1 MIRDLINFLLLDFKR
16 SLLILF
22 GSILSGILQTS
33 AIFTLFPL
41 MYILDYYKPDD
52 NNFIFLNFIKF
63 IEFFNIN
70 LTITNVLAFLFFSV
84 TLIAFIQYLLK
95 MYAAKTGARIVRK
108 LRTNLV
114 RDIIAAKWSYFIN
127 KKNGDIVFS
136 IIAETG
142 KTTGGYIDSIS
153 FISSL
158 LQCLVILIS
167 TSLIS
172 IEIFILSII
181 GGLLNFLIFANA
193 YRKSRE
199 NSENIKNLFRDISN
213 KILDLLKGIKP
224 LIAMNK
230 KFEIFNNLSKRFY
243 ELEKKEFQTTKIQ
256 SIVQF
261 GREPI
266 GVLVLISAFY
276 ININY
281 ELVSNVEIIPLFFL
295 FFRTIQ
301 KFNESQ
307 THFMAMHRA
316 KPFYTAF
323 FSNLHQ
329 AQESKEINTGKHLFK
344 FNKSIIFKDV
354 SFKYKERHVLN
365 KINLEL
371 KKSNFIGIIGPSGS
385 GKTTLIDLI
394 CGLHQNFSGKILID
408 NINNKDIDLV
418 SWREN
423 IGYVPQ
429 DPYFFNDTIKNNII
443 FTNPSFSKN
452 DLERAINQSS
462 CEEFINNYEER
473 EYFIVG
479 EGGSKLSGGQRKRVS
494 LARALIHNPKI
505 IILDEPTAGLDR
517 EAEYSILKILKN
529 LTKLNKTIIFI
540 SHNKIIE
547 DFSDIIFK
555 VEDNNVEKIK

>member
-1 MIRDLINFLLLDFKR
+1 MFKDLINFLLLDFRR
-16 SLLILF
+16 SFFILL

-41 MYILDYYKPDD
+41 MYILDYYQPDD
-52 NNFIFLNFIKF
+52 NNYIFLNFIKF

-70 LTITNVLAFLFFSV
+70 LTITNVLSFLFLSV

-95 MYAAKTGARIVRK
+95 MYAAKTAARIVRK
-108 LRTNLV
+108 LRNHLV
-114 RDIIAAKWSYFIN
+114 SDIIAAKWSYFIN
-127 KKNGDIVFS
+127 KKNGEIVTS
-136 IIAETG
+136 IISETG

-153 FISSL
+153 FISSI

-167 TSLIS
+167 TSFIS
-172 IEIFILSII
+172 IEIFVLSII
-181 GGLLNFLIFANA
+181 GGCINFIIFSNA
-193 YRKSRE
+193 YKKSRQ
-199 NSENIKNLFRDISN
+199 NSEKIKNLTRDISN

-243 ELEKKEFQTTKIQ
+243 ELENKEFQTTKIQ
-256 SIVQF
+256 SVVQY

-266 GVLVLISAFY
+266 GVLVIISAFY
-276 ININY
+276 INLNY
-281 ELVSNVEIIPLFFL
+281 ELVSNAEIIPLFFL

-307 THFMAMHRA
+307 THFIAMHRA
-316 KPFYTAF
+316 KPFFNAF

-329 AQESKEINTGKHLFK
+329 AQQSKEINNGKYIFK
-344 FNKSIIFKDV
+344 FDDNIIFKDV
-354 SFKYKERHVLN
+354 SFKYKERIIFN
-365 KINLEL
+365 NINLEI

-385 GKTTLIDLI
+385 GKTTLIDLL

-418 SWREN
+418 SWRKN

-429 DPYFFNDTIKNNII
+429 DPYFINDTIKNNII
-443 FTNPSFSKN
+443 FTNPEFSKN
-452 DLERAINQSS
+452 DLENAIILSS
-462 CEEFINNYEER
+462 CEEFINSFEER
-473 EYFIVG
+473 EHFNVG

-494 LARALIHNPKI
+494 LARALIHNPQI
-505 IILDEPTAGLDR
+505 IILDEPTAGLDHH
-517 EAEYSILKILKN
+517 AEFSILKILKN

>member
-52 NNFIFLNFIKF
+52 NNLIFLNFIKF
-63 IEFFNIN
+63 IEFFKIN

-95 MYAAKTGARIVRK
+95 MYVAKTGARIVRK
-108 LRTNLV
+108 LRTSLV
-114 RDIIAAKWSYFIN
+114 SDIIDAKWAYFIN

-136 IIAETG
+136 IIQETG
-142 KTTGGYIDSIS
+142 KTTGGYIDAIS

-172 IEIFILSII
+172 IEVFVLSII
-181 GGLLNFLIFANA
+181 GGFLNFFIFFSA
-193 YRKSRE
+193 YKKSRE

-213 KILDLLKGIKP
+213 KVLDLLKGIKP

-230 KFEIFNNLSKRFY
+230 KSEIFNNLSKRFY

-256 SIVQF
+256 SIVQY

-276 ININY
+276 INLNY
-281 ELVSNVEIIPLFFL
+281 EFVTNIEIIPLFFL

-307 THFMAMHRA
+307 THFLAVHRA
-316 KPFYTAF
+316 KPFFNAF
-323 FSNLHQ
+323 FSNLYQ
-329 AQESKEINTGKHLFK
+329 AQQSKEINIGKHSFK
-344 FNKSIIFKDV
+344 FDNKIIFKDV
-354 SFKYKERHVLN
+354 SFKYKESKILN
-365 KINLEL
+365 KINLEI

-394 CGLHQNFSGKILID
+394 CGLHQNFSGEIFID

-418 SWREN
+418 SWRSN

-429 DPYFFNDTIKNNII
+429 DPYFINDTIKNNIV

-452 DLERAINQSS
+452 DLEKAINQSS

-479 EGGSKLSGGQRKRVS
+479 EGGSKLSGGQKKRVS
-494 LARALIHNPKI
+494 LARALIHNPQI
-505 IILDEPTAGLDR
+505 IILDEPTAGLDH
-517 EAEYSILKILKN
+517 ETEYSILKVLKN
-529 LTKLNKTIIFI
+529 LTKINKTVIFI
-540 SHNKIIE
+540 SHNKIIK
-547 DFSDIIFK
+547 DFSDIIFQ
-555 VEDNNVEKIK
+555 VEDNNVKKIK